1 MTPSTHTCAATCMK
15 TCTQKDSMFGMFSKN
30 TSMNK
35 IKYGKTVYFMWN
47 KSKHTMQGNK
57 PGQMCFRVACVRA
70 MYKDLKAKKEQ
81 TTGMGYPW
89 ERQRAWGWKTW
100 SSQRRPVQC
109 LSLCMF
115 HCTRTHTEVSI
126 YLFNKHVRMVVGVK
140 LSEIYWSLLTASL
153 QLPGFQAK
161 GFLLLWY
168 WSVSTA
174 SVILLVIKDTNSTH
188 HALTG
193 NSQALTTLQLVTHS
207 PPPPAAATAAALQD
221 RFYCSS
227 YFTELKETK
236 KREPV
241 NFSKPLY

>member
-1 MTPSTHTCAATCMK
+1 MPKRSKPQAWVTHEK
-15 TCTQKDSMFGMFSKN
+15 GR
-30 TSMNK
+30 
-35 IKYGKTVYFMWN
+35 G
-47 KSKHTMQGNK
+47 
-57 PGQMCFRVACVRA
+57 PGAGRHGVVKGGLCRVSVCV
-70 MYKDLKAKKEQ
+70 
-81 TTGMGYPW
+81 
-89 ERQRAWGWKTW
+89 
-100 SSQRRPVQC
+100 
-109 LSLCMF
+109 MF
-115 HCTRTHTEVSI
+115 HWHTEVSI

-153 QLPGFQAK
+153 QLPGFQAT

-193 NSQALTTLQLVTHS
+193 NSQALTTLQLVTHL
-207 PPPPAAATAAALQD
+207 PPAAAAAALQD

-236 KREPV
+236 KRESV